1 MTKTPAW
8 RRYLRFWR
16 PDIAGDVDDELR
28 FHVEMRV
35 EEYVARGMSEEEA
48 RCAVTERLGNVDA
61 ARAECIELGHVR
73 ERHARRASFID
84 GLRSD
89 VRFALRSLARS
100 PAWTTVA
107 LLTIALG
114 VGATTTVFRVADTL
128 LVRPFPYPNASRV
141 FMAHRVWMAGTQ
153 TIPSGL
159 PFGIA
164 RVWRERAGTI
174 EDAVFAGHGSGS
186 FGTGVDTVTVISA
199 NVDPEFFAFAG
210 AHPLIGRVPK
220 TSEVTP
226 DARLLYLTEQFW
238 RDRYGADPGMVGRIV
253 HYQGDA
259 YTIVGV
265 VPASLS
271 IPDFRSERAA
281 VMTLHSPMEGANGG
295 VLVRLRPGVSRE
307 AATQELDAI
316 MRHAGLPDLR
326 PVPMP
331 MPLRL
336 TRPED
341 WLAIRKPLV
350 MLTGAVA
357 LLLLVACTNVAHL
370 LLARGAARQRELA
383 VRHALG
389 AGRARLVRQL
399 ATESV
404 VIALGGGALAVAVGW
419 AGLRLLM
426 ALRPESRDF
435 NALTYVSADHGVLT
449 IASALAIGCGLVI
462 GVAAALRSAHR
473 HLATSLRLGASSAM
487 SGARQLRSSLVVG
500 EVALSA
506 ILLVGALLLIHAV
519 FDLQRTDLGFD
530 AHDLYAVSIRTPR
543 EMAPADRAAIG
554 AAARERIAASPNVSA
569 AIVTGRVP
577 GTRGW
582 KMIAAYE
589 TPEHPIAPESATEDV
604 DTYAVPPDYFQM
616 LRMPLVAG
624 RTFGTAS
631 LAANEVIVSRSL
643 AEQIAP
649 DGSVIGMR
657 IRNAVVRSRGGI
669 RSIPGEPPKLVP
681 DEPWQ
686 TVIGVVP
693 DVTTSRVGDSSPAIY
708 RSLALADTAGWA
720 MPDVTIAARANGDD
734 AVARLRQLAT
744 SIAGDKSAVEIVNVR
759 DEIDASLAE
768 PRFIMRIL
776 VAFAVVGVLLA
787 ALGLYGVISY
797 NVGQRTRE
805 IGVRL
810 AIGATRGAI
819 ARLVIGD
826 GIRLALV
833 GIVLGLIGSIAAARL
848 IQGVLY
854 GVPRLD
860 PFSLGVG
867 AVVMLVVSMAACV
880 APMLRATALDP
891 VAAIR
896 LE

>member
-1 MTKTPAW
+1 
-8 RRYLRFWR
+8 
-16 PDIAGDVDDELR
+16 
-28 FHVEMRV
+28 
-35 EEYVARGMSEEEA
+35 
-48 RCAVTERLGNVDA
+48 
-61 ARAECIELGHVR
+61 
-73 ERHARRASFID
+73 
-84 GLRSD
+84 
-89 VRFALRSLARS
+89 
-100 PAWTTVA
+100 
-107 LLTIALG
+107 
-114 VGATTTVFRVADTL
+114 
-128 LVRPFPYPNASRV
+128 
-141 FMAHRVWMAGTQ
+141 
-153 TIPSGL
+153 
-159 PFGIA
+159 
-164 RVWRERAGTI
+164 
-174 EDAVFAGHGSGS
+174 
-186 FGTGVDTVTVISA
+186 
-199 NVDPEFFAFAG
+199 
-210 AHPLIGRVPK
+210 
-220 TSEVTP
+220 
-226 DARLLYLTEQFW
+226 
-238 RDRYGADPGMVGRIV
+238 
-253 HYQGDA
+253 
-259 YTIVGV
+259 
-265 VPASLS
+265 
-271 IPDFRSERAA
+271 
-281 VMTLHSPMEGANGG
+281 
-295 VLVRLRPGVSRE
+295 
-307 AATQELDAI
+307 
-316 MRHAGLPDLR
+316 
-326 PVPMP
+326 
-331 MPLRL
+331 
-336 TRPED
+336 
-341 WLAIRKPLV
+341 
-350 MLTGAVA
+350 
-357 LLLLVACTNVAHL
+357 
-370 LLARGAARQRELA
+370 
-383 VRHALG
+383 
-389 AGRARLVRQL
+389 
-399 ATESV
+399 
-404 VIALGGGALAVAVGW
+404 
-419 AGLRLLM
+419 
-426 ALRPESRDF
+426 
-435 NALTYVSADHGVLT
+435 
-449 IASALAIGCGLVI
+449 
-462 GVAAALRSAHR
+462 
-473 HLATSLRLGASSAM
+473 
-487 SGARQLRSSLVVG
+487 
-500 EVALSA
+500 
-506 ILLVGALLLIHAV
+506 
-519 FDLQRTDLGFD
+519 
-530 AHDLYAVSIRTPR
+530 
-543 EMAPADRAAIG
+543 
-554 AAARERIAASPNVSA
+554 
-569 AIVTGRVP
+569 
-577 GTRGW
+577 
-582 KMIAAYE
+582 
-589 TPEHPIAPESATEDV
+589 
-604 DTYAVPPDYFQM
+604 M

-693 DVTTSRVGDSSPAIY
+693 DVTTSLVGDSSPAIY